1 KTASWKYGTD
11 WSKTT
16 YQKLH
21 FSVSSP
27 RKAIMSPVSKAEVSL
42 SSENDVRMN
51 GYGMGDDERARAE
64 PRGGFGAG

>member
-27 RKAIMSPVSKAEVSL
+27 K
-42 SSENDVRMN
+42 N
-51 GYGMGDDERARAE
+51 
-64 PRGGFGAG
+64 AGQTGVQNHTGKRWFVVMCAYPLLKPDNHSGLNCN